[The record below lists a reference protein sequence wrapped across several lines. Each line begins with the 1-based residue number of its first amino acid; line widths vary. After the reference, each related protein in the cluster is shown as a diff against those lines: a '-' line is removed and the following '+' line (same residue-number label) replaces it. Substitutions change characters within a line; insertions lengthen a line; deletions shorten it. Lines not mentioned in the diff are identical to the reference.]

1 MTRIRVKLFAFLK
14 DAAGRSEMTVN
25 FGCESVSC
33 DEVLAFLAVLYDET
47 KSVLDQSLVAVNGEY
62 AARDTRLKTGDEL
75 AVLPP
80 VSGG

>member
-25 FGCESVSC
+25 FGTEPVSC
-33 DEVLAFLAVLYDET
+33 EDVLSFLAVLFEEA
-47 KSVLDQSLVAVNGEY
+47 KPMLGQSLVAVNGQF
-62 AARDTRLKTGDEL
+62 ASRDLRLSSGDEV
-75 AVLPP
+75 AILPP